1 MVRSMRRRA
10 RASGRFSKPGDGRL
24 RTQFAV
30 RGSEVMRHLEYRI
43 DAKTIGVVAVLVA
56 DFAEVAYA

>member
-1 MVRSMRRRA
+1 
-10 RASGRFSKPGDGRL
+10 
-24 RTQFAV
+24 
-30 RGSEVMRHLEYRI
+30 MRHLEYRI